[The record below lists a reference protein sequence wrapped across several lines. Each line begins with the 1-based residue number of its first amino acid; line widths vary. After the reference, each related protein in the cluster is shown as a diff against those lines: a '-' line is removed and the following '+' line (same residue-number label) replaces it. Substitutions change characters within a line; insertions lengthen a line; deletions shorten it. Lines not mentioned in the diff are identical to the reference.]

1 MKYCGRFCKL
11 SVNSIADI
19 PRGNKAN
26 MTERS
31 EVIWS
36 EKNRKKYM
44 GEIIGR
50 ERK

>member
-1 MKYCGRFCKL
+1 MKYCDRFCKL

-26 MTERS
+26 MTETS

-36 EKNRKKYM
+36 QKRI
-44 GEIIGR
+44 EINIWV
-50 ERK
+50 KS